1 MIVLAMTGF
10 LLADRA
16 LYQFRKIPFA
26 CSYLP
31 GKANLKL
38 KLGIYG
44 ILFLFLADVGVQIE
58 FWAMQKPARFLVLSA
73 VLLAAAVRANRQT
86 AEFAAAPDNRIQF
99 EDLQPAEVFALDLRR
114 DGTWSS
120 S

>member
-1 MIVLAMTGF
+1 VLVITGF
-10 LLADRA
+10 LLVERA